1 MNRHRLI
8 REVYFEMY
16 RALAGQTCLREILE
30 STVALV
36 KLFTQPEDDSPDSAH
51 AGAGCQ
57 HLSNMGIPLVNAQY
71 YEATQLWITP
81 TVWVGKCF
89 TGGGGQYREKKNGRT
104 E

>member
-36 KLFTQPEDDSPDSAH
+36 KLFTQPEDDSPIRPTQGR
-51 AGAGCQ
+51 GA
-57 HLSNMGIPLVNAQY
+57 NI
-71 YEATQLWITP
+71 
-81 TVWVGKCF
+81 
-89 TGGGGQYREKKNGRT
+89 
-104 E
+104 

>member
-1 MNRHRLI
+1 
-8 REVYFEMY
+8 
-16 RALAGQTCLREILE
+16 
-30 STVALV
+30 
-36 KLFTQPEDDSPDSAH
+36 
-51 AGAGCQ
+51 
-57 HLSNMGIPLVNAQY
+57 MGIPLVNAQY